1 MPLPVV
7 ATTELEAVNTM
18 LTTIGESPVNTISES
33 TADTRIAYIILGEVN
48 RATQIRGWHWNT
60 ESDVTLTPDGTT
72 KEITLG
78 TDIVRV
84 DVDERRY
91 SNVNVIQRGTRL
103 YDKKNHTYQFSEPL
117 KAEVVYLRTFA
128 EMPEQARY
136 YIIVRSARLF
146 QQRMIGDATGSA
158 FSSEEETTAL
168 LALQNAEDE
177 TADYNILDQYDI
189 GKVTSRRP
197 SIV

>member
-1 MPLPVV
+1 MALPVV

-60 ESDVTLTPDGTT
+60 ESDVTLTPDSVT

-78 TDIVRV
+78 TDVVRV
-84 DVDERRY
+84 DVDERTY
-91 SNVNVIQRGTRL
+91 TNVNVIQRGTKL
-103 YDKKNHTYQFSEPL
+103 YDKKNHTYQFTSPL

>member
-1 MPLPVV
+1 MPLPVL

-78 TDIVRV
+78 TDVVRV

-91 SNVNVIQRGTRL
+91 TNVNVIQRGLRL
-103 YDKKNHTYQFSEPL
+103 YDKKNHTYQFNEPV
-117 KAEVVYLRTFA
+117 KAEVVYLRPFS

-158 FSSEEETTAL
+158 FSAEEETTAF

>member
-1 MPLPVV
+1 MPLPVL

-60 ESDVTLTPDGTT
+60 ESDVTLTPNGST

-78 TDIVRV
+78 TDVVRV

-91 SNVNVIQRGTRL
+91 TNVNVIQRGLKL
-103 YDKKNHTYQFSEPL
+103 YDKKNHTYQFSEPV
-117 KAEVVYLRTFA
+117 KAEVVYLRPFS

-158 FSSEEETTAL
+158 FSAEEETTAF

-189 GKVTSRRP
+189 AKVTSRRP

>member
-91 SNVNVIQRGTRL
+91 SNVNVIQRGTKL